1 MKVKGIAN
9 MKKYI
14 LKMWILALVLLPFMP
29 TNTSRKNHL
38 IKRYNSAQ
46 AQEYVITIKHLRKSI
61 K

>member
-1 MKVKGIAN
+1 

-14 LKMWILALVLLPFMP
+14 LKMWILAIVLLPFMP
-29 TNTSRKNHL
+29 TNASRKNHL